1 MGSTLCK
8 PLSQGRPVSSL
19 DDFDINIPIDT
30 TKIYMVIVKS
40 IVYMNDAIAK
50 SPVSGGTLKND
61 ADNEIVHL
69 QENVKML
76 KGQVKDMHSR
86 LLEAAV
92 LNNKYIQTIQEYQTQ
107 IEQLKKPPL
116 FICSVVEILGDMA
129 LLRQHG
135 SNQEVVTKIPDEI
148 LPDIESGARVAVT
161 GNLAIVR
168 VMSKSVDVRAR
179 VMELIESPN
188 IDYDMIGGLK
198 KQIDEVIE
206 TLELPLTNPELFT
219 DVGVEPPHGIMLYG
233 PPGNGKTLVAKAVAH
248 RAKATFIR
256 MSGSELVQK
265 YIGEGARLVRD
276 VFEMARE
283 KAPSIV
289 FIDEI
294 DSVGSRRT
302 YDGTTGSSEVN
313 RTMVQLLAELDGFD
327 ARGDVKIV
335 AATNRIDLLDPAL
348 LRPGRFDR
356 IIEIPSPDAQ
366 GRKEIFK
373 IHTRNMK
380 LEDVDLDELVGLT
393 DGLSGAELKAIVTEA
408 GMFVIRRKGKAVT
421 MQDFKDAYNKLIIK
435 ETREKVEG
443 MFV

>member
-1 MGSTLCK
+1 ML
-8 PLSQGRPVSSL
+8 
-19 DDFDINIPIDT
+19 
-30 TKIYMVIVKS
+30 IVNT
-40 IVYMNDAIAK
+40 IAYMNDAIAK
-50 SPVSGGTLKND
+50 SPVAGGAINKD
-61 ADNEIVHL
+61 ADNQIAEL
-69 QENVKML
+69 QETVQMM

-92 LNNKYIQTIQEYQTQ
+92 LNNKYVQTIQEYQTQ

-135 SNQEVVTKIPDEI
+135 SNQEVVTKIPDDI
-148 LPDIESGARVAVT
+148 LPNIESGARVAVT

-168 VMSKSVDVRAR
+168 VLSKSVDVRAR

-206 TLELPLTNPELFT
+206 TLELPLTSPELFI

-356 IIEIPSPDAQ
+356 IIEIPSPDAE
-366 GRKEIFK
+366 GRKEILK

-380 LEDVDLDELVGLT
+380 LEDVDIDELVVMT

-421 MQDFKDAYNKLIIK
+421 MQDFKDSFNKMIIK
-435 ETREKVEG
+435 ESKEEVAG

>member
-1 MGSTLCK
+1 MDNALAKT
-8 PLSQGRPVSSL
+8 PVVGGA
-19 DDFDINIPIDT
+19 IN
-30 TKIYMVIVKS
+30 K
-40 IVYMNDAIAK
+40 DAQ
-50 SPVSGGTLKND
+50 T
-61 ADNEIVHL
+61 EIVEL
-69 QENVKML
+69 QETVSML
-76 KGQVKDMHSR
+76 RNQIRDMHSK
-86 LLEAAV
+86 LLEAAI
-92 LNNKYIQTIQEYQTQ
+92 LNNKYIQSIQESQTQ
-107 IEQLKKPPL
+107 IEQLKRPPL
-116 FICSVVEILGDMA
+116 FICSIVEIMGNMA

-135 SNQEVVTKIPDEI
+135 SNQEIVTMIPPEN
-148 LPDIESGARVAVT
+148 LAEAQEGARVAVT
-161 GNLAIVR
+161 GNLAIVQ
-168 VMSKSVDVRAR
+168 VLSKTVDVRAR
-179 VMELIESPN
+179 VMELIESPD

-206 TLELPLTNPELFT
+206 TLELPLTSPELFIE
-219 DVGVEPPHGIMLYG
+219 VGVEPPHGILLYG
-233 PPGNGKTLVAKAVAH
+233 PPGNGKTLIAKAVAH

-276 VFEMARE
+276 VFQIARE

-327 ARGDVKIV
+327 SRGDVKIV

-348 LRPGRFDR
+348 MRPGRFDR
-356 IIEIPSPDAQ
+356 IIEVPSPDAQ
-366 GRKEIFK
+366 GRMEIFK
-373 IHTRNMK
+373 IHTRKMK
-380 LEDVDLDELVGLT
+380 LENVDLDELVGMT
-393 DGLSGAELKAIVTEA
+393 EDLSGAELKAIVTEA

-435 ETREKVEG
+435 EHREEVAG

>member
-1 MGSTLCK
+1 MA
-8 PLSQGRPVSSL
+8 
-19 DDFDINIPIDT
+19 
-30 TKIYMVIVKS
+30 
-40 IVYMNDAIAK
+40 DAIAK
-50 SPVSGGTLKND
+50 TPVVSGIKKDAEAEIKELQETVESLKNQIK
-61 ADNEIVHL
+61 E
-69 QENVKML
+69 
-76 KGQVKDMHSR
+76 MHSR
-86 LLEAAV
+86 LFEAAI
-92 LNNKYIQTIQEYQTQ
+92 LNNKYVQMVQEYQKQ
-107 IEQLKKPPL
+107 IEQLKNPPL
-116 FICSVVEILGDMA
+116 FICSVVEVLGDMA

-135 SNQEVVTKIPDEI
+135 SNQEVVTRIPDE
-148 LPDIESGARVAVT
+148 LMPEIETGARVAVT
-161 GNLAIVR
+161 GNLAIVKVLSR
-168 VMSKSVDVRAR
+168 SVDVRAR
-179 VMELIESPN
+179 VMELIEAPDV
-188 IDYDMIGGLK
+188 DYNMIGGLRR
-198 KQIDEVIE
+198 QIEEVIE
-206 TLELPLTNPELFT
+206 TLELPLTNPELFAE
-219 DVGVEPPHGIMLYG
+219 VGVEPPHGILLYG
-233 PPGNGKTLVAKAVAH
+233 PPGNGKTLIAKAVAH

-276 VFEMARE
+276 VFNIARE

-294 DSVGSRRT
+294 DAVGSRRT

-327 ARGDVKIV
+327 ARGDVRIA

-356 IIEIPSPDAQ
+356 IIEIPMPDAE

-380 LEDVDLDELVGLT
+380 PEDVDFEELVKMT
-393 DGLSGAELKAIVTEA
+393 EGLSGAELKAIVTEA

-421 MQDFKDAYNKLIIK
+421 MQDFKDAYNKMIVK
-435 ETREKVEG
+435 ETREEVAG

>member
-1 MGSTLCK
+1 ME
-8 PLSQGRPVSSL
+8 
-19 DDFDINIPIDT
+19 
-30 TKIYMVIVKS
+30 
-40 IVYMNDAIAK
+40 DAIAK
-50 SPVSGGTLKND
+50 TPITSGTIK
-61 ADNEIVHL
+61 ADNEIEIRDL
-69 QENVKML
+69 RETIELL
-76 KGQVKDMHSR
+76 KTQVKDMHSR

-92 LNNKYIQTIQEYQTQ
+92 LNNKYVQAVQDYQKQ
-107 IEQLKKPPL
+107 MEQLKKPPL
-116 FICSVVEILGDMA
+116 FICSVVELFDDMA

-135 SNQEVVTKIPDEI
+135 SNQEIVTKVPDEMMQE
-148 LPDIESGARVAVT
+148 IEPGARVAVT

-168 VMSKSVDVRAR
+168 VLSKSFDVRAR
-179 VMELIESPN
+179 VMELIESPD
-188 IDYDMIGGLK
+188 IDYNMIGGLN
-198 KQIDEVIE
+198 KQIEEVIE
-206 TLELPLTNPELFT
+206 ILELPLTNPQLFT
-219 DVGVEPPHGIMLYG
+219 DVGVEPPHGILLYG
-233 PPGNGKTLVAKAVAH
+233 PPGTGKTLIAKAVAH

-276 VFEMARE
+276 VFDLARE

-327 ARGDVKIV
+327 ARGEVKIV

-356 IIEIPSPDAQ
+356 IIEIPMPDAE
-366 GRKEIFK
+366 GRKEILR

-380 LEDVDLDELVGLT
+380 LENVDIDEFVEMTG
-393 DGLSGAELKAIVTEA
+393 GLSGADLKAIVTEA
-408 GMFVIRRKGKAVT
+408 GMFVIRRKGRAVT
-421 MQDFKDAYNKLIIK
+421 MQDFKDAYNKMIIK
-435 ETREKVEG
+435 ETKEEVAG

>member
-1 MGSTLCK
+1 MA
-8 PLSQGRPVSSL
+8 
-19 DDFDINIPIDT
+19 
-30 TKIYMVIVKS
+30 
-40 IVYMNDAIAK
+40 DAIAK
-50 SPVSGGTLKND
+50 TPFSGGTIKKDADVEIKELQETVESLKNQIT
-61 ADNEIVHL
+61 E
-69 QENVKML
+69 
-76 KGQVKDMHSR
+76 MHSR
-86 LLEAAV
+86 LLETAV
-92 LNNKYIQTIQEYQTQ
+92 LNNKYVQTVQEYQKQ

-116 FICSVVEILGDMA
+116 FICSVVEVLGDMA

-148 LPDIESGARVAVT
+148 MPEIETGARVAVT
-161 GNLAIVR
+161 GNLAIVKVLSR
-168 VMSKSVDVRAR
+168 SVDVRAR
-179 VMELIESPN
+179 VMELIEAPDV
-188 IDYDMIGGLK
+188 DYNMIGGLRR
-198 KQIDEVIE
+198 QIEEVIE
-206 TLELPLTNPELFT
+206 TLELPLTNPELFVE
-219 DVGVEPPHGIMLYG
+219 VGVEPPHGILLYG

-256 MSGSELVQK
+256 MIGSELVQK

-276 VFEMARE
+276 VFNIARE

-294 DSVGSRRT
+294 DAVGSRRT

-327 ARGDVKIV
+327 ARGDVRIV

-356 IIEIPSPDAQ
+356 IIEIPMPDAE

-380 LEDVDLDELVGLT
+380 LENVDLEELVKIT
-393 DGLSGAELKAIVTEA
+393 EGLSGAELKAIVTEA
-408 GMFVIRRKGKAVT
+408 GMFVIRRKGKAVA
-421 MQDFKDAYNKLIIK
+421 MADFKDAYNKMIVKDTK
-435 ETREKVEG
+435 EEVAG

>member
-1 MGSTLCK
+1 
-8 PLSQGRPVSSL
+8 
-19 DDFDINIPIDT
+19 
-30 TKIYMVIVKS
+30 
-40 IVYMNDAIAK
+40 MNDAIAK
-50 SPVSGGTLKND
+50 TPVSGGTIKKDSDFEIMELHETVEMLKN
-61 ADNEIVHL
+61 
-69 QENVKML
+69 
-76 KGQVKDMHSR
+76 QVKDMHSK
-86 LLEAAV
+86 LLEAAI
-92 LNNKYIQTIQEYQTQ
+92 LNNKYVQTIQEYQSQ
-107 IEQLKKPPL
+107 IEQLKRPPL

-135 SNQEVVTKIPDEI
+135 SNQEIVTKVPE
-148 LPDIESGARVAVT
+148 DITPLIETGARVAVT

-168 VMSKSVDVRAR
+168 VLSRSVDVRAR
-179 VMELIESPN
+179 VMELIESPD
-188 IDYDMIGGLK
+188 IDYNMIGGLN

-219 DVGVEPPHGIMLYG
+219 EVGIEPPHGILLYG
-233 PPGNGKTLVAKAVAH
+233 PPGNGKTLIAKAVAH

-276 VFEMARE
+276 VFDIARE

-294 DSVGSRRT
+294 DAVGSRRT

-366 GRKEIFK
+366 GRMEIFK

-380 LEDVDLDELVGLT
+380 LENVDIDELVGIT
-393 DGLSGAELKAIVTEA
+393 DGLSGAELKAIVSEA

-435 ETREKVEG
+435 ESKEEVAG

>member
-1 MGSTLCK
+1 
-8 PLSQGRPVSSL
+8 
-19 DDFDINIPIDT
+19 
-30 TKIYMVIVKS
+30 
-40 IVYMNDAIAK
+40 MNDAIAK
-50 SPVSGGTLKND
+50 SPVAGGTLKND
-61 ADNEIVHL
+61 ADNEIAQL
-69 QENVKML
+69 QENNKML
-76 KGQVKDMHSR
+76 KSQVKDMHSR

-92 LNNKYIQTIQEYQTQ
+92 LNNKYVQTIQEYQTQ

-135 SNQEVVTKIPDEI
+135 SNQEVVTKIPDDI
-148 LPDIESGARVAVT
+148 LHDIESGARVAVT

-198 KQIDEVIE
+198 KQIEEVIE
-206 TLELPLTNPELFT
+206 TLELPLTNPELFI

-380 LEDVDLDELVGLT
+380 LKDVDLDELVGLT

-435 ETREKVEG
+435 ETREEVAG

>member
-1 MGSTLCK
+1 ME
-8 PLSQGRPVSSL
+8 
-19 DDFDINIPIDT
+19 
-30 TKIYMVIVKS
+30 
-40 IVYMNDAIAK
+40 DAIAK
-50 SPVSGGTLKND
+50 TPITSGTIKQDSEIEIRELRETIELLKT
-61 ADNEIVHL
+61 
-69 QENVKML
+69 
-76 KGQVKDMHSR
+76 QVKEMHSR

-92 LNNKYIQTIQEYQTQ
+92 LNNKYVQAVQDYQKQ
-107 IEQLKKPPL
+107 MEQLKKPPL
-116 FICSVVEILGDMA
+116 FICSVVELFDDMA

-135 SNQEVVTKIPDEI
+135 SNQEIVTKVPDEMMGE
-148 LPDIESGARVAVT
+148 IEPGARVAVT
-161 GNLAIVR
+161 GNLAV
-168 VMSKSVDVRAR
+168 VSVLSKSFDVRAR
-179 VMELIESPN
+179 VMELIESPD
-188 IDYDMIGGLK
+188 IDYNMIGGLQ
-198 KQIDEVIE
+198 KQIEEVIE
-206 TLELPLTNPELFT
+206 TLELPLTNPQLFT
-219 DVGVEPPHGIMLYG
+219 DVGVEPPHGILLYG
-233 PPGNGKTLVAKAVAH
+233 PPGTGKTLIAKAVAH

-276 VFEMARE
+276 VFNMARE

-294 DSVGSRRT
+294 DAVGSRRT

-356 IIEIPSPDAQ
+356 IIEIPMPDAE
-366 GRKEIFK
+366 GRKEILN

-380 LEDVDLDELVGLT
+380 LENVDLDEFVEMT
-393 DGLSGAELKAIVTEA
+393 SGLSGADLKAIVTEA
-408 GMFVIRRKGKAVT
+408 GMFVIRRKGRAVT
-421 MQDFKDAYNKLIIK
+421 MQDFKDAYNKVIIK
-435 ETREKVEG
+435 ETKEEVAG

>member
-1 MGSTLCK
+1 MA
-8 PLSQGRPVSSL
+8 
-19 DDFDINIPIDT
+19 N
-30 TKIYMVIVKS
+30 
-40 IVYMNDAIAK
+40 AIAK
-50 SPVSGGTLKND
+50 TPVTGGTIKTDAETDIKELQETVDSLKNQIK
-61 ADNEIVHL
+61 E
-69 QENVKML
+69 
-76 KGQVKDMHSR
+76 MHSR
-86 LLEAAV
+86 LLEAAI
-92 LNNKYIQTIQEYQTQ
+92 LNNKYVQTIQEYQKQ

-116 FICSVVEILGDMA
+116 FICSVVELLDDMA

-135 SNQEVVTKIPDEI
+135 SNQEVVTVVPDE
-148 LPDIESGARVAVT
+148 LKHEIESGARVAVT
-161 GNLAIVR
+161 GNLSIVK

-179 VMELIESPN
+179 VMELIEAPDV
-188 IDYDMIGGLK
+188 DYNMIGGLQ
-198 KQIDEVIE
+198 KQIEEVIE
-206 TLELPLTNPELFT
+206 TLELPLTNPELFIE
-219 DVGVEPPHGIMLYG
+219 VGVEPPHGILLYG
-233 PPGNGKTLVAKAVAH
+233 PPGNGKTLIAKAVAH

-276 VFEMARE
+276 VFNIARE

-294 DSVGSRRT
+294 DAVGSRRT

-327 ARGDVKIV
+327 TRGDVRIV

-356 IIEIPSPDAQ
+356 IIEVPMPDAD
-366 GRKEIFK
+366 GRREIFK

-380 LEDVDLDELVGLT
+380 LENVDFEELVKIT
-393 DGLSGAELKAIVTEA
+393 DGLNGAELKAIVTEA

-421 MQDFKDAYNKLIIK
+421 MQDFKDAYNKIIVK
-435 ETREKVEG
+435 EAREEVAG

>member
-1 MGSTLCK
+1 
-8 PLSQGRPVSSL
+8 
-19 DDFDINIPIDT
+19 
-30 TKIYMVIVKS
+30 
-40 IVYMNDAIAK
+40 MNNAIAK
-50 SPVSGGTLKND
+50 TPISGGTIKKDEEAEITELRETTELLKN
-61 ADNEIVHL
+61 
-69 QENVKML
+69 
-76 KGQVKDMHSR
+76 QVKDMQSK
-86 LLEAAV
+86 LLEAAI
-92 LNNKYIQTIQEYQTQ
+92 LNNKYVQTIQDYQAQ
-107 IEQLKKPPL
+107 IEQLKRPPL
-116 FICSVVEILGDMA
+116 FICSVVETMGDMA

-135 SNQEVVTKIPDEI
+135 SNQEVVTKIPDEMVSQV
-148 LPDIESGARVAVT
+148 EAGARVAVT

-168 VMSKSVDVRAR
+168 ILSRSLDVRAR

-188 IDYDMIGGLK
+188 IDYDMIGGLN
-198 KQIDEVIE
+198 KQIEEVIE
-206 TLELPLTNPELFT
+206 TLELPLTDPELFIN
-219 DVGVEPPHGIMLYG
+219 VGIEPPHGILLYG

-276 VFEMARE
+276 VFDMARE

-294 DSVGSRRT
+294 DAVGSRRT

-356 IIEIPSPDAQ
+356 IIEIPSPDAE

-373 IHTRNMK
+373 IHTKNMK
-380 LEDVDLDELVGLT
+380 LENVDIDELVGLT
-393 DGLSGAELKAIVTEA
+393 DEMSGAELKAIVQEA

-421 MQDFKDAYNKLIIK
+421 MQDFKDAYNKFIVK
-435 ETREKVEG
+435 EKKEEVTG

>member
-1 MGSTLCK
+1 
-8 PLSQGRPVSSL
+8 
-19 DDFDINIPIDT
+19 
-30 TKIYMVIVKS
+30 
-40 IVYMNDAIAK
+40 MNDVIAK
-50 SPVSGGTLKND
+50 TPVAGSAIKKD
-61 ADNEIVHL
+61 AAEEIAELNETVI
-69 QENVKML
+69 ML
-76 KGQVKDMHSR
+76 KDQIKDMHSK

-92 LNNKYIQTIQEYQTQ
+92 LNNKYVQTIHEYQTQ

-116 FICSVVEILGDMA
+116 FICTVVEVLGDMA

-135 SNQEVVTKIPDEI
+135 SNQEIVTKIPDDIIPE
-148 LPDIESGARVAVT
+148 IESGARVAVT
-161 GNLAIVR
+161 GNLAIVKVLSR
-168 VMSKSVDVRAR
+168 SVDVRAKI
-179 VMELIESPN
+179 MELIESPD

-198 KQIDEVIE
+198 EQVEEVIE
-206 TLELPLTNPELFT
+206 TLELPLTSPDLFK

-276 VFEMARE
+276 VFQMARE

-294 DSVGSRRT
+294 DAVGSRRT

-356 IIEIPSPDAQ
+356 IIEIPMPDLE
-366 GRKEIFK
+366 GRMEIFK

-380 LEDVDLDELVGLT
+380 LEKVDLEELAGLT

-435 ETREKVEG
+435 EQKEEVTG

>member
-1 MGSTLCK
+1 MA
-8 PLSQGRPVSSL
+8 
-19 DDFDINIPIDT
+19 N
-30 TKIYMVIVKS
+30 
-40 IVYMNDAIAK
+40 AIAK
-50 SPVSGGTLKND
+50 TPVTGGTIKTD
-61 ADNEIVHL
+61 TETDIKEL
-69 QENVKML
+69 QETVESL
-76 KGQVKDMHSR
+76 RDQVKEMHSR
-86 LLEAAV
+86 LLEAAI
-92 LNNKYIQTIQEYQTQ
+92 LNNKYIQTVQEYQKQ

-116 FICSVVEILGDMA
+116 FICSVVELLDDMA

-135 SNQEVVTKIPDEI
+135 SNQEVVTVVPDE
-148 LPDIESGARVAVT
+148 LKSEIESGARVAVT
-161 GNLAIVR
+161 GNLAIVK

-179 VMELIESPN
+179 VMELIEAPDV
-188 IDYDMIGGLK
+188 DYNMIGGLQ
-198 KQIDEVIE
+198 KQIEEVIE
-206 TLELPLTNPELFT
+206 TLELPLTNPELFV
-219 DVGVEPPHGIMLYG
+219 DVGVEPPHGILLYG
-233 PPGNGKTLVAKAVAH
+233 PPGNGKTLIAKAVAH

-276 VFEMARE
+276 VFNIARE

-294 DSVGSRRT
+294 DAVGSRRT

-327 ARGDVKIV
+327 TRGDVRIV

-356 IIEIPSPDAQ
+356 IIEVPMPDAV
-366 GRKEIFK
+366 GRMEIFK

-380 LEDVDLDELVGLT
+380 LEKVDFEELVKITEGLN
-393 DGLSGAELKAIVTEA
+393 GAELKAIVTEA
-408 GMFVIRRKGKAVT
+408 GMFVIRRKGRAVT
-421 MQDFKDAYNKLIIK
+421 MQDFKDAYNKMIIK
-435 ETREKVEG
+435 ETREEVAG